1 MNILMADV
9 TDIRDVRIGDEA
21 LLLGG
26 AGESAVQA
34 EELAELSG
42 TINYEFL
49 ARLAPTIPRLVV

>member
-9 TDIRDVRIGDEA
+9 TDIPDVRIGDEA

-26 AGESAVQA
+26 VGEGAVPA